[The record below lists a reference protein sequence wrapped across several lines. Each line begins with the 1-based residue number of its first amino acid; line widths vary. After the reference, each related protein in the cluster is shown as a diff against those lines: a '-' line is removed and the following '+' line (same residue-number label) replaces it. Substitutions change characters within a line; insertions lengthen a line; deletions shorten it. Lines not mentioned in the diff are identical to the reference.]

1 MEIKKKPQEIFTE
14 YEEGKSF
21 NQNHDLYDNVKK
33 NQRFFLGNQW
43 EGVNAPDLTKP
54 VFNILKRVVSYFIA
68 MIVSD
73 DVGVYITPFDETPE
87 NKVQADIMAQEV
99 EAVLERT
106 RTNTKARTNV
116 KNACVDGDTCLF
128 INFDPDIETNQTYK
142 GDIET
147 EIIDN
152 THVIFGNPY
161 SNVVDKQPYI
171 LIVQRLYTKQVKDM
185 AKALGVSQAD
195 INKIV
200 PDEDDFVETTDSSF
214 DKQLTTVI
222 TKFWKETTNVKKT
235 DKFNNEYTDKETT
248 VHMMKVTS
256 QVVLKD
262 DTDLKYHRYPLAYW
276 TWEKVKNCYHGQSP
290 ITGLIPNQI
299 FINKIYAMCMVYM
312 TNMGFP
318 RVFYDENKIAKIT
331 NDVSKATAVTNMD
344 LAGRI
349 MDAVKAPDFS
359 NQIIQL
365 VDSTI
370 NYTKDFM
377 GASDAALGNISNP
390 NNTSAIVAVQ
400 QASSVPLEI
409 QKLDYYAFYEDI
421 VRSIVDIMGVSYG
434 ERYVK
439 ITESQAKD
447 LGRFTIDPITGEE
460 RYETFIKIDFSQLH
474 NMNYEV
480 NVEIGQSSYWSEQ
493 TQVQTM
499 DNLFD
504 KGIITNPITY
514 LEGIPDKY
522 IPNKQKIMEEIKQQQ
537 EQILAQQ
544 RLEQEA
550 QQQPQGTWDPNLTAG
565 MQDGED
571 NRAPVQFA
579 GNEQL
584 QDVYAQSKE
593 FYGG

>member
-1 MEIKKKPQEIFTE
+1 
-14 YEEGKSF
+14 
-21 NQNHDLYDNVKK
+21 
-33 NQRFFLGNQW
+33 
-43 EGVNAPDLTKP
+43 
-54 VFNILKRVVSYFIA
+54 
-68 MIVSD
+68 
-73 DVGVYITPFDETPE
+73 
-87 NKVQADIMAQEV
+87 
-99 EAVLERT
+99 
-106 RTNTKARTNV
+106 
-116 KNACVDGDTCLF
+116 
-128 INFDPDIETNQTYK
+128 
-142 GDIET
+142 
-147 EIIDN
+147 
-152 THVIFGNPY
+152 
-161 SNVVDKQPYI
+161 
-171 LIVQRLYTKQVKDM
+171 M

-390 NNTSAIVAVQ
+390 NN
-400 QASSVPLEI
+400 L
-409 QKLDYYAFYEDI
+409 
-421 VRSIVDIMGVSYG
+421 
-434 ERYVK
+434 
-439 ITESQAKD
+439 
-447 LGRFTIDPITGEE
+447 
-460 RYETFIKIDFSQLH
+460 
-474 NMNYEV
+474 N
-480 NVEIGQSSYWSEQ
+480 
-493 TQVQTM
+493 
-499 DNLFD
+499 
-504 KGIITNPITY
+504 
-514 LEGIPDKY
+514 
-522 IPNKQKIMEEIKQQQ
+522 
-537 EQILAQQ
+537 
-544 RLEQEA
+544 
-550 QQQPQGTWDPNLTAG
+550 
-565 MQDGED
+565 
-571 NRAPVQFA
+571 
-579 GNEQL
+579 
-584 QDVYAQSKE
+584 
-593 FYGG
+593 